1 MFNYSF
7 SIHFLFLSL
16 VQVIQTYSQYPA
28 IPRKLLIGK
37 RLAQCL
43 HPALPSGVHLKALET
58 YGYIFT
64 QIGPARLAQDLFI
77 YSIGLFPLLSEA
89 SIAVKPVLLDL
100 YENHFL
106 PLKKKLYPGLSGVLL
121 ALLPGIEE
129 VSEFTER

>member
-1 MFNYSF
+1 M
-7 SIHFLFLSL
+7 
-16 VQVIQTYSQYPA
+16 
-28 IPRKLLIGK
+28 
-37 RLAQCL
+37 
-43 HPALPSGVHLKALET
+43 PSGVHLKALET

-129 VSEFTER
+129 VSEFTERYDILSCWMRLLQDKNYFEKLLTIFIVDFQSLMAVFPYTC